1 MANAILNFHFD
12 YVTTS
17 LRLFACCFPCDDYDD
32 DGDDDD
38 DGGGGGKGFVNHLAP
53 LLASPLDLAP
63 PLLPGPGGAPP
74 PRTILLAL
82 SG

>member
-1 MANAILNFHFD
+1 ML
-12 YVTTS
+12 
-17 LRLFACCFPCDDYDD
+17 FPCDDYD
-32 DGDDDD
+32 GDDDD
-38 DGGGGGKGFVNHLAP
+38 DSDDGDGGGGGKGFVNHLAS
-53 LLASPLDLAP
+53 LLASPLDLAL